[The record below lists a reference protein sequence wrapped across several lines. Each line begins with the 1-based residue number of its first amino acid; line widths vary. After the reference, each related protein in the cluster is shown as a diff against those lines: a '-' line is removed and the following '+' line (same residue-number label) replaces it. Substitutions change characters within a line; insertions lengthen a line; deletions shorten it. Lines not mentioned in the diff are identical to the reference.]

1 MSENSIEKIS
11 DKTSE
16 KIICRKCKKEI
27 EPEDFLIN
35 LKVCPHCNY
44 HDYMSAMERIQAIC
58 DQGSFVEMAGE
69 ITSIDILDF
78 YDLKPYSDRLSEAKI
93 KSGLNEAI
101 VTGEAAIGGYR
112 ASIGV
117 MDFNFMGGS
126 MGSVVG
132 ERIKV
137 IADNSIKKKIP
148 LVIFAASGG
157 ARMQEGI
164 MSLMQMA
171 KTVSCINRLH
181 EEKIPYFC
189 VITNP
194 TTGGVSASFATVA
207 DIIISEPGA
216 LFCFAGPRVVEQ
228 TIKKSVPGDFGLAER
243 NLKNGQVDM
252 ILERK
257 EIKVT
262 LEKLLLLFSTAAL

>member
-1 MSENSIEKIS
+1 MNKI
-11 DKTSE
+11 TC
-16 KIICRKCKKEI
+16 KICKKDTEA
-27 EPEDFLIN
+27 EEFLLN
-35 LKVCPHCNY
+35 LKVCPHCNF
-44 HDYMSAMERIQAIC
+44 HDYMSAMERIQITI
-58 DQGSFVEMAGE
+58 DEGSFVEKAGE
-69 ITSIDILDF
+69 INSVDILDF
-78 YDLKPYSDRLSEAKI
+78 YDLKHYTDRLSEAKV

-101 VTGEAAIGGYR
+101 VTGEAKIGGNR
-112 ASIGV
+112 LSIGV

-132 ERIKV
+132 ERIKI
-137 IADNSIKKKIP
+137 IADNSIAKNIP
-148 LVIFAASGG
+148 LVIFTASGG

-181 EEKIPYFC
+181 EAMVPYFC
-189 VITNP
+189 IITNP

-228 TIKKSVPGDFGLAER
+228 TIKKSVPADFGLAER
-243 NLKNGQVDM
+243 NLKNGQIDM
-252 ILERK
+252 ILNRQ
-257 EIKVT
+257 EIRGMLSK
-262 LEKLLLLFSTAAL
+262 LMILFEKTGNDKARI